1 MTANIEPT
9 TSIEDLVTL
18 FPASVSILLKRNLPC
33 LVCGEPVWGTVEE
46 LARNSGWKDPEVIS
60 LIEELNKA
68 YAEAIQ

>member
-1 MTANIEPT
+1 MRVTIEAT

-33 LVCGEPVWGTVEE
+33 LVCGEPVWGTVQE

-60 LIEELNKA
+60 LIEELNRT
-68 YAEAIQ
+68 YAEVAQ